1 MTVRTLSGEIVNK
14 RNAYNFN
21 LKNNLSGYELKT
33 LFRLRYV
40 YETRLTPVDH
50 EKRYF

>member
-21 LKNNLSGYELKT
+21 LKNNLTGMKGRLLGATSYIGYG
-33 LFRLRYV
+33 LFRKV
-40 YETRLTPVDH
+40 Y
-50 EKRYF
+50 